1 MLTIFIVSVQK
12 TEERQIN
19 HTMGIGLEERV
30 WDGRSSLL
38 MGHSF
43 PSGVWAGEGPAGQPL
58 RWEAKA
64 DLRSY
69 VITKGHLVFLKQ
81 EREILWCEFHS
92 TAR

>member
-38 MGHSF
+38 MWHSF
-43 PSGVWAGEGPAGQPL
+43 PSGV
-58 RWEAKA
+58 
-64 DLRSY
+64 
-69 VITKGHLVFLKQ
+69 
-81 EREILWCEFHS
+81 
-92 TAR
+92 